1 MNILSPNCLLSQPK
15 QIVSA
20 WYKTAVKE
28 LVETGRI
35 PDSDEVWVNQNYLEK
50 IMFFAQE
57 LFEDSLQ
64 IKAQ

>member
-1 MNILSPNCLLSQPK
+1 MNILNPNCLLSQPK
-15 QIVSA
+15 QIVST

-50 IMFFAQE
+50 IMFFAQK

-64 IKAQ
+64 IKA

>member
-1 MNILSPNCLLSQPK
+1 MNILNPNCLLSQPK
-15 QIVSA
+15 QIVST

-28 LVETGRI
+28 LVEGGRI

-50 IMFFAQE
+50 IMFFAQK

-64 IKAQ
+64 IKA